1 MVPPFTQSLYKGL
14 QSPMQSGPGHFVDLL
29 SQYACS
35 LHSQWLPY
43 LNTSGLLLLQGICP
57 CCSPCW
63 EGFPLLPPIHPYTHP
78 LTSYRHLFKCHL
90 LNEPFPDHPGASL
103 VAQMVKNLPA
113 MQETQVWSLDQE
125 DPLEEGMAT
134 HSSILAWRIPWTEE
148 LGWLQSMGSQGVGHD
163 WATNTFTFPSTFK
176 HLVL

>member
-90 LNEPFPDHPGASL
+90 HNEPFPDHPGASL
-103 VAQMVKNLPA
+103 VAQTVKNRPA
-113 MQETQVWSLDQE
+113 MQETQV
-125 DPLEEGMAT
+125 
-134 HSSILAWRIPWTEE
+134 WRIPWTEE